1 MINLFLTLSLLISV
15 VVSFFYYWERRRIFH
30 WLTLKRDFT
39 ARLSQLDEMSYN
51 DCKVYVQ
58 LISLVFDDLAMVKWW
73 QYQSIRILGGELE
86 RLTAILDSHEFFE
99 KTDELGELDGT

>member
-1 MINLFLTLSLLISV
+1 MIDILLTLSLLISV
-15 VVSFFYYWERRRIFH
+15 AVSFYYYWDRRRIFR

-39 ARLSQLDEMSYN
+39 ERLYRLDEMSYT

-86 RLTAILDSHEFFE
+86 RLTTILDNHDFFE
-99 KTDELGELDGT
+99 KTDELGELDGN